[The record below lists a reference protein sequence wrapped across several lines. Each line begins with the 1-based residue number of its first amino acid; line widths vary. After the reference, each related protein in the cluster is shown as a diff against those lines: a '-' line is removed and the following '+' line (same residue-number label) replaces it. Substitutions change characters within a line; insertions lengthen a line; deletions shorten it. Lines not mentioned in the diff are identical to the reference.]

1 MAGIKCINCNFV
13 GTLENQGIA
22 FDGKTGD
29 IPISRSFKHM
39 GNNPFSGNLRYQCSR
54 CETIILVDPMDVLGA
69 VGAGILTDVREK
81 RRKKSFFEWF
91 FLSRRSTM
99 KSSTK
104 DEAKGKFHEVKGK
117 VKEVAG
123 KLSDNPE
130 LEAEGTDEKI
140 SSKVQEKIGQVK
152 KVLGK

>member
-13 GTLENQGIA
+13 GTLENQGIT

-91 FLSRRSTM
+91 FLSRRNTM

-117 VKEVAG
+117 VKEAAG

-130 LEAEGTDEKI
+130 LEAEGTSEKI
-140 SSKVQEKIGQVK
+140 AGEVQEKIGQVK

>member
-13 GTLENQGIA
+13 GTLENQGIT

-29 IPISRSFKHM
+29 MQISRGFKYKGH
-39 GNNPFSGNLRYQCSR
+39 NPFSGNMHYQCSR

-91 FLSRRSTM
+91 FLSRKEYHEIKYEGRSERQV
-99 KSSTK
+99 SRS
-104 DEAKGKFHEVKGK
+104 
-117 VKEVAG
+117 
-123 KLSDNPE
+123 
-130 LEAEGTDEKI
+130 EG
-140 SSKVQEKIGQVK
+140 
-152 KVLGK
+152 

>member
-13 GTLENQGIA
+13 GTLENQGIT

-69 VGAGILTDVREK
+69 VGAGIITDVREK

-91 FLSRRSTM
+91 FLSQEEYHEIKYEGRSERQV
-99 KSSTK
+99 SRS
-104 DEAKGKFHEVKGK
+104 
-117 VKEVAG
+117 
-123 KLSDNPE
+123 
-130 LEAEGTDEKI
+130 EG
-140 SSKVQEKIGQVK
+140 
-152 KVLGK
+152 

>member
-13 GTLENQGIA
+13 GTLENQGIT

-29 IPISRSFKHM
+29 MQISRGFKYKGH
-39 GNNPFSGNLRYQCSR
+39 NPFSGNMHYQCSR

-91 FLSRRSTM
+91 FLSREEYHEIKCEGRS
-99 KSSTK
+99 KRQVSRS
-104 DEAKGKFHEVKGK
+104 
-117 VKEVAG
+117 
-123 KLSDNPE
+123 
-130 LEAEGTDEKI
+130 EG
-140 SSKVQEKIGQVK
+140 
-152 KVLGK
+152 

>member
-13 GTLENQGIA
+13 GTLENQGIT

-91 FLSRRSTM
+91 FLSQEEYHEIKYEGRS
-99 KSSTK
+99 KRQVSRS
-104 DEAKGKFHEVKGK
+104 
-117 VKEVAG
+117 
-123 KLSDNPE
+123 
-130 LEAEGTDEKI
+130 EG
-140 SSKVQEKIGQVK
+140 
-152 KVLGK
+152 

>member
-13 GTLENQGIA
+13 GTLENQGIT

-39 GNNPFSGNLRYQCSR
+39 GNNPFSGNLHYQCSR

-69 VGAGILTDVREK
+69 GGAGIITDVREK

-91 FLSRRSTM
+91 FISQEEYHEIKYEGRSKRQVSRS
-99 KSSTK
+99 
-104 DEAKGKFHEVKGK
+104 
-117 VKEVAG
+117 
-123 KLSDNPE
+123 
-130 LEAEGTDEKI
+130 EG
-140 SSKVQEKIGQVK
+140 
-152 KVLGK
+152 